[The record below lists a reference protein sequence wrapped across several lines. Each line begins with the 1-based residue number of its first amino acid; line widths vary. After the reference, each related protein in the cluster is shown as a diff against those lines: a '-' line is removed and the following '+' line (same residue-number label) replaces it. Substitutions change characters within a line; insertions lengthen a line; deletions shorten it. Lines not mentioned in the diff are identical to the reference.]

1 MSEQFTPQAA
11 ILWSAIS
18 KENQQ
23 RVLKNVFCGKCRT
36 SVEMVQF
43 TGKVEQGKIILE
55 EKLGHW
61 HQWHNSVSKVIRAT
75 AGRASE

>member
-1 MSEQFTPQAA
+1 MVDADME
-11 ILWSAIS
+11 
-18 KENQQ
+18 
-23 RVLKNVFCGKCRT
+23 VLGLQSPGK
-36 SVEMVQF
+36 
-43 TGKVEQGKIILE
+43 GKIILE

>member
-55 EKLGHW
+55 GLCAVCGGKAVRVLE
-61 HQWHNSVSKVIRAT
+61 T
-75 AGRASE
+75 SELDEQRN